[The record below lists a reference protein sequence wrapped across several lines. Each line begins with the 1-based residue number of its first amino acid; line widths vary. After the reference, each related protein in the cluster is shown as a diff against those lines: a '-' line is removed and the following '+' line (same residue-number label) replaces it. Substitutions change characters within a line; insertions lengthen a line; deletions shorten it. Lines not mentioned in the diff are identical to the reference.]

1 MSTANV
7 IKQLLTKTPCSATID
22 TNLHMGSCIPQENPN
37 RVIVWKE
44 PHHNTLRIHE
54 IQKQGS
60 YILIPSLHGGESIQ
74 KKFGPTRGIVQLGNG
89 LAIRH
94 VEVIKS
100 SLQGLLDTV
109 TKYDKTVSDD
119 AVAPM
124 LEAHIVLALFLQ
136 KQTMTCKW
144 ERLCFIQKI
153 LYSYKNGWLVF
164 SPLMLPTL
172 SINDQVLKWKQ
183 WAMH

>member
-1 MSTANV
+1 M
-7 IKQLLTKTPCSATID
+7 
-22 TNLHMGSCIPQENPN
+22 
-37 RVIVWKE
+37 
-44 PHHNTLRIHE
+44 
-54 IQKQGS
+54 
-60 YILIPSLHGGESIQ
+60 
-74 KKFGPTRGIVQLGNG
+74 
-89 LAIRH
+89 
-94 VEVIKS
+94 EVIKS
-100 SLQGLLDTV
+100 YLQGLLDTV